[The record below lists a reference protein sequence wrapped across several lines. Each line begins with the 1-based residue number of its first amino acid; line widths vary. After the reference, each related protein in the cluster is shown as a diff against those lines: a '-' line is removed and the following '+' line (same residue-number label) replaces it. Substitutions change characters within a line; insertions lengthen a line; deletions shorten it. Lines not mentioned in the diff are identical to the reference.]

1 MDALTGK
8 HRQFF
13 DSRVATDGG
22 AFGAARNFMNAY
34 RDAYGVSD
42 REVNVVIGLHGAA
55 ASLAFDDA
63 AWQRF
68 RLGQSNEIMDAST
81 KMPALKNPVLSPG
94 ALSSDALLPALQA
107 RGALILLC
115 NNSIIRISRTLSA
128 GGYGSVEA
136 LRGELLRT
144 YLLPGIIVVPAM
156 VVAANRLQARGLSY
170 VSS

>member
-1 MDALTGK
+1 
-8 HRQFF
+8 
-13 DSRVATDGG
+13 
-22 AFGAARNFMNAY
+22 
-34 RDAYGVSD
+34 
-42 REVNVVIGLHGAA
+42 
-55 ASLAFDDA
+55 
-63 AWQRF
+63 
-68 RLGQSNEIMDAST
+68 MDAST